1 MHLTMSDLSQSFW
14 APPEHLSPRDAPHLV
29 VLVEDDPGDTL
40 LFQEAIGDADPE
52 LKVRCV
58 TRTDALFALTADEE
72 VSCVVLD
79 LGLPGVTGFEALDEI
94 VEAVPAVAIVVLT
107 GWGDAAAGT
116 EALARGAQDYLIKGD
131 ADGRTIARSIRFA
144 VERKRSQLSAS
155 ALAEAHMRQA
165 EQHRLERALLVDPAV
180 IRPDVTWD
188 ARYIA
193 ARSGVVSGDFFDGLE
208 LADGTL
214 RLVIGDVAGHGTDE
228 AALGVSLRA
237 GWRSLVLAGLD
248 PGEVLVALE
257 ELLLSERPRGD
268 EFATVCDLTISA
280 DLGAICIR
288 NAGHPA
294 PVLAGR
300 GPLRDTAGR
309 SPLGIRLDDADL
321 PGTEHQLDDA
331 WSLVAFTDGLF
342 EVRGHHGSI
351 LAVEE
356 VPAAVEASSRTGTID
371 ADALIGD
378 FAARA
383 ADGWR
388 DDVALLVVTHEPQG
402 SGGPT

>member
-1 MHLTMSDLSQSFW
+1 MNEPSASSW

-29 VLVEDDPGDTL
+29 VLVEDDPGDTI
-40 LFQEAIGDADPE
+40 LFEEAIGDADPE
-52 LKVRCV
+52 LRVRCV
-58 TRTDALFALTADEE
+58 SRTSALLGLTEGDE

-94 VEAVPAVAIVVLT
+94 VRALPTVAIVVLT
-107 GWGDAAAGT
+107 GWGDAQAGM

-144 VERKRSQLSAS
+144 VERKRSQLAAS

-180 IRPDVTWD
+180 VRSDVSWV

-214 RLVIGDVAGHGTDE
+214 RLVIGDVAGHGADE

-248 PGEVLVALE
+248 PGDVLVALE
-257 ELLLSERPRGD
+257 ELLLTERPRGD
-268 EFATVCDLTISA
+268 EFATVCDLTISP
-280 DLGAICIR
+280 DLGTVCVR

-294 PVLAGR
+294 PILTGR
-300 GPLRDTAGR
+300 GPLRDAAGR
-309 SPLGIRLDDADL
+309 SPLGIRLDDAGL
-321 PGTEHQLDDA
+321 PGTEHPLGEA
-331 WSLVAFTDGLF
+331 WSLVTFTDGLF
-342 EVRGHHGSI
+342 EVRAETGDI

-356 VPAAVEASSRTGTID
+356 VPAAVEAATAAGTID
-371 ADALIGD
+371 ADALIGQ
-378 FAARA
+378 FARRA
-383 ADGWR
+383 IDGWR
-388 DDVALLVVTHEPQG
+388 DDVALLVVTHHPG
-402 SGGPT
+402 TGGPT

>member
-1 MHLTMSDLSQSFW
+1 MNEPTQTSW
-14 APPEHLSPRDAPHLV
+14 APPEQLSPRDAPYLV
-29 VLVEDDPGDTL
+29 VLVEDDPGDTI
-40 LFQEAIGDADPE
+40 LFEEAIADADPE
-52 LKVRCV
+52 LRVRCV
-58 TRTDALFALTADEE
+58 TRTSALLAQTAAGE

-94 VEAVPAVAIVVLT
+94 VDLVPSVAIVVLT
-107 GWGDAAAGT
+107 GWGDAQAGM

-144 VERKRSQLSAS
+144 VERKRSQLAAT

-180 IRPDVTWD
+180 VRPDVTWV

-257 ELLLSERPRGD
+257 DLLLSERPRGD
-268 EFATVCDLTISA
+268 EFATVCDLTIA
-280 DLGAICIR
+280 PDLGTVCIR

-294 PVLAGR
+294 PILAGH

-309 SPLGIRLDDADL
+309 SPLGIRLDDTDL
-321 PGTEHQLDDA
+321 PGTEHRLTGP
-331 WSLVAFTDGLF
+331 WSLVTFTDGLF
-342 EVRGHHGSI
+342 EVRGEEGAI

-356 VPAAVEASSRTGTID
+356 VPAAVEAATTDGAID
-371 ADALIGD
+371 ADALIAD
-378 FAARA
+378 FARRST
-383 ADGWR
+383 DGWR
-388 DDVALLVVTHEPQG
+388 DDVALLVVTHDPQG
-402 SGGPT
+402 SGGTP

>member
-1 MHLTMSDLSQSFW
+1 MIDPSESTW
-14 APPEHLSPRDAPHLV
+14 APPTHLSPRDAPHLV

-40 LFQEAIGDADPE
+40 LFEEAIADADPE
-52 LKVRCV
+52 LRVRCV
-58 TRTDALFALTADEE
+58 TRISSLLAHPELGD

-94 VEAVPAVAIVVLT
+94 VAAAPPVAIVVLT
-107 GWGDAAAGT
+107 GWGDAQAGM

-144 VERKRSQLSAS
+144 VERKRSQLAAT

-180 IRPDVTWD
+180 VRPDVTWV
-188 ARYIA
+188 ARYIS

-257 ELLLSERPRGD
+257 DLLLSERASGD
-268 EFATVCDLTISA
+268 EFATVCDLTFSP
-280 DLGAICIR
+280 DLASVCIR

-294 PVLAGR
+294 PILAGR
-300 GPLRDTAGR
+300 GPLHDTAGR

-321 PGTEHQLDDA
+321 PGTEHHLGGS
-331 WSLVAFTDGLF
+331 WSLVTFTDGLF
-342 EVRGHHGSI
+342 EVRGQAGAI

-356 VPAAVEASSRTGTID
+356 VPAAVEAAAIDGAID
-371 ADALIGD
+371 ADALIRD
-378 FAARA
+378 FARRSPE
-383 ADGWR
+383 GWR
-388 DDVALLVVTHEPQG
+388 DDVALLVVTHDPEG
-402 SGGPT
+402 SGGRT

>member
-1 MHLTMSDLSQSFW
+1 MDDPTPTSW

-29 VLVEDDPGDTL
+29 VLVEDDPGDTI
-40 LFQEAIGDADPE
+40 LFEEAIADADPE
-52 LKVRCV
+52 LRVRCV
-58 TRTDALFALTADEE
+58 SRTSQLLALAEAEE
-72 VSCVVLD
+72 VSCIVLD

-94 VEAVPAVAIVVLT
+94 VSARPRVAIVVLT
-107 GWGDAAAGT
+107 GWGDAQAGT
-116 EALARGAQDYLIKGD
+116 EALARGAQDYLVKGD

-144 VERKRSQLSAS
+144 VERKRSQLAAT

-180 IRPDVTWD
+180 VRPDVSWD

-268 EFATVCDLTISA
+268 EFATVCDVTIA
-280 DLGAICIR
+280 PDLKTICIR

-294 PVLAGR
+294 PILAGR
-300 GPLRDTAGR
+300 GPLRDGAGR
-309 SPLGIRLDDADL
+309 SPLGIRLDDAAL
-321 PGTEHQLDDA
+321 PGTEHRVEGP

-342 EVRGHHGSI
+342 EVRADDGAI

-356 VPAAVEASSRTGTID
+356 VPAAVEASVREGTID
-371 ADALIGD
+371 ADALISG

-383 ADGWR
+383 VDGWR
-388 DDVALLVVTHEPQG
+388 DDVALLVVAHRPGAGG
-402 SGGPT
+402 SR

>member
-1 MHLTMSDLSQSFW
+1 MNDPSKTSW
-14 APPEHLSPRDAPHLV
+14 APPDHLSPRDAPHLV
-29 VLVEDDPGDTL
+29 VLVEDDPGDTI
-40 LFQEAIGDADPE
+40 LFEEAIADADPE
-52 LKVRCV
+52 LRVRCV
-58 TRTDALFALTADEE
+58 SRTSQLFPLTQTDE

-94 VEAVPAVAIVVLT
+94 VTALPRVAIVVLT
-107 GWGDAAAGT
+107 GWGDAQAGT
-116 EALARGAQDYLIKGD
+116 EALARGAQDYLVKGD
-131 ADGRTIARSIRFA
+131 ADGRTSARSIRFA
-144 VERKRSQLSAS
+144 VERKRSQLSAT
-155 ALAEAHMRQA
+155 ALAAAHMRQA

-180 IRPDVTWD
+180 VRPDVSWD

-248 PGEVLVALE
+248 PGEVLLALE
-257 ELLLSERPRGD
+257 DLLLSERPRGD
-268 EFATVCDLTISA
+268 EFATVCDLTIA
-280 DLGAICIR
+280 PDLGTVCIR

-294 PVLAGR
+294 PILAGR
-300 GPLRDTAGR
+300 GPLRDVAGR
-309 SPLGIRLDDADL
+309 SPLGIRLDDAGL
-321 PGTEHQLDDA
+321 PGTEHRLDGA
-331 WSLVAFTDGLF
+331 WSLVTFTDGLF
-342 EVRGHHGSI
+342 EVRADTGAI

-356 VPAAVEASSRTGTID
+356 VPSAVEAAAASGAID

-383 ADGWR
+383 VDGWR
-388 DDVALLVVTHEPQG
+388 DDVALLVVTRQLPG
-402 SGGPT
+402 PGGTA

>member
-1 MHLTMSDLSQSFW
+1 MTEPSRDPW

-29 VLVEDDPGDTL
+29 VLVEDDPGDTI
-40 LFQEAIGDADPE
+40 LFEEAIADADPE
-52 LKVRCV
+52 LRVRCV
-58 TRTDALFALTADEE
+58 ARTSSLFALTATEE

-94 VEAVPAVAIVVLT
+94 VSAQPRVAIVVLT
-107 GWGDAAAGT
+107 GWGDAQAGM
-116 EALARGAQDYLIKGD
+116 EALARGAQDYLVKGD

-144 VERKRSQLSAS
+144 VERKRSQLAAT

-180 IRPDVTWD
+180 VRPDIAWD
-188 ARYIA
+188 ARYLA
-193 ARSGVVSGDFFDGLE
+193 SRSGVVSGDFFDGLE

-248 PGEVLVALE
+248 PGEVLIALE

-280 DLGAICIR
+280 DLQTVCVR

-294 PVLAGR
+294 PILAGR
-300 GPLRDTAGR
+300 GPLPDRAGR
-309 SPLGIRLDDADL
+309 SPLGIRLADADL
-321 PGTEHQLDDA
+321 PGTEHHLEGS
-331 WSLVAFTDGLF
+331 WSLLAYTDGLF
-342 EVRGHHGSI
+342 EIRDRSGAI

-356 VPAAVEASSRTGTID
+356 VPGAVERAARSGAID
-371 ADALIGD
+371 ADALIGE
-378 FAARA
+378 FADRA
-383 ADGWR
+383 VDGWR
-388 DDVALLVVTHEPQG
+388 DDVALLVVHRRGPD
-402 SGGPT
+402 GGRA

>member
-1 MHLTMSDLSQSFW
+1 MNDSTPTPW
-14 APPEHLSPRDAPHLV
+14 APPDHLSPRDAPHLV
-29 VLVEDDPGDTL
+29 VLVEDDPGDTI
-40 LFQEAIGDADPE
+40 LFEEAIGDADPE
-52 LKVRCV
+52 LRVRCV
-58 TRTDALFALTADEE
+58 TRTEDLFGLTGAWE

-94 VEAVPAVAIVVLT
+94 VAAVPAVAIVVLT
-107 GWGDAAAGT
+107 GWGDAQAGT
-116 EALARGAQDYLIKGD
+116 EALARGAQDYLVKGD

-144 VERKRSQLSAS
+144 VERKRSQLAAT
-155 ALAEAHMRQA
+155 ALAEAHLRQA

-180 IRPDVTWD
+180 VRPDVTWV

-248 PGEVLVALE
+248 PGEVLLALE
-257 ELLLSERPRGD
+257 ELLISERPRGD
-268 EFATVCDLTISA
+268 EFATVCDLTISS
-280 DLGAICIR
+280 DLRTVCVR

-294 PVLAGR
+294 PILAGR
-300 GPLRDTAGR
+300 GPLADVSGR

-321 PGTEHQLDDA
+321 PGTEHHLDGP
-331 WSLVAFTDGLF
+331 WSLVTFTDGLF
-342 EVRGHHGSI
+342 EVRAETGAI

-356 VPAAVEASSRTGTID
+356 VPAAVAAATTDGVID
-371 ADALIGD
+371 ADALIGA
-378 FAARA
+378 FAQRA
-383 ADGWR
+383 IDGWR
-388 DDVALLVVTHEPQG
+388 DDVALLVVSHRPPASAG
-402 SGGPT
+402 AP

>member
-1 MHLTMSDLSQSFW
+1 MNDPSPTSW

-40 LFQEAIGDADPE
+40 LFEEAIADADPE
-52 LKVRCV
+52 LRVRCV
-58 TRTDALFALTADEE
+58 SRTSQLLPLTADDE

-94 VEAVPAVAIVVLT
+94 VAALPTVAIVVLT
-107 GWGDAAAGT
+107 GWGDSQAGT
-116 EALARGAQDYLIKGD
+116 EALARGAQDYLVKGD
-131 ADGRTIARSIRFA
+131 ADSRTIARSIRFA
-144 VERKRSQLSAS
+144 VERKRSQLAAT

-180 IRPDVTWD
+180 VRPDVTWV

-248 PGEVLVALE
+248 PGEVLLALE
-257 ELLLSERPRGD
+257 ELLISERPRGD
-268 EFATVCDLTISA
+268 EFATVCDLTISP
-280 DLGAICIR
+280 DLGAVCIR

-294 PVLAGR
+294 PILAGR
-300 GPLRDTAGR
+300 GPLRDAAGR
-309 SPLGIRLDDADL
+309 SPLGIRLDDTDL
-321 PGTEHQLDDA
+321 PGTEHQLQGP
-331 WSLVAFTDGLF
+331 WSLVTFTDGLF
-342 EVRGHHGSI
+342 EVRGEKGAI

-356 VPAAVEASSRTGTID
+356 VPAAVDAATSDGGID
-371 ADALIGD
+371 ADALISG
-378 FAARA
+378 FASRA
-383 ADGWR
+383 VDGWR
-388 DDVALLVVTHEPQG
+388 DDVALLVVTHHPRG
-402 SGGPT
+402 TGGPP

>member
-1 MHLTMSDLSQSFW
+1 V
-14 APPEHLSPRDAPHLV
+14 SPRDAPHLV
-29 VLVEDDPGDTL
+29 VLVEDDPGDTI
-40 LFQEAIGDADPE
+40 LFEEAIADADPE
-52 LKVRCV
+52 LQVRCV
-58 TRTDALFALTADEE
+58 SRTAELFALTAAWE

-94 VEAVPAVAIVVLT
+94 VAAVPTVAIVVLT

-116 EALARGAQDYLIKGD
+116 EALARGAQDYLVKGD

-144 VERKRSQLSAS
+144 VERKRSQLAAT

-180 IRPDVTWD
+180 VRPDVSWV

-208 LADGTL
+208 LDDGTV
-214 RLVIGDVAGHGTDE
+214 RIVIGDVAGHGTDE

-248 PGEVLVALE
+248 PGAVLIALE
-257 ELLLSERPRGD
+257 DLLLSERPRGD

-280 DLGAICIR
+280 DLRSVCVR

-294 PVLAGR
+294 PILVGR
-300 GPLRDTAGR
+300 GPLHDTSGR
-309 SPLGIRLDDADL
+309 SPLGIRLDDASL
-321 PGTEHQLDDA
+321 PGTEHHLGDR
-331 WSLVAFTDGLF
+331 WSLVTFTDGLF
-342 EVRGHHGSI
+342 EVRDETGGI

-356 VPAAVEASSRTGTID
+356 VPEAVEGAARAGAID
-371 ADALIGD
+371 ADALID
-378 FAARA
+378 TFARRA
-383 ADGWR
+383 VDGWR
-388 DDVALLVVTHEPQG
+388 DDVALLVVNHPPPG
-402 SGGPT
+402 STGAP